1 MNDIIRNVEVGEL
14 ILGPD
19 ELEPYFEVKMRV
31 YPEMKQD
38 LTALVTRQEEC
49 RIIGEQLINA
59 VEKCKG
65 KWSKPTPTN

>member
-38 LTALVTRQEEC
+38 LTALVSRQEEY

-65 KWSKPTPTN
+65 KWSKPTSAD

>member
-1 MNDIIRNVEVGEL
+1 MNNIIRNVEVGEL

-38 LTALVTRQEEC
+38 LATVVSRQEEC
-49 RIIGEQLINA
+49 RIIGEQLIEA
-59 VEKCKG
+59 VEKCKV
-65 KWSKPTPTN
+65 KWSEPTN

>member
-31 YPEMKQD
+31 YPEMKQN
-38 LTALVTRQEEC
+38 LIASSITTREDEC
-49 RIIGEQLINA
+49 FIVGKQLIEA

-65 KWSKPTPTN
+65 KWTKPTN